1 MIGIV
6 RDRKFRNLMMW
17 FVCIISLALCLHF
30 NTHNAETAYQEHAVY
45 EFESVDFHDVHQ
57 KQNHIHH
64 DNFHEHF
71 GEYQSGQSMTLLFT
85 LAFILILDR
94 VKNYLYL
101 MISRIFKPPK
111 TSLETFLFS

>member
-1 MIGIV
+1 MMAIV
-6 RDRKFRNLMMW
+6 QDSKMRYVMMW
-17 FVCIISLALCLHF
+17 LVCIISLALCLHV
-30 NTHNAETAYQEHAVY
+30 NTHNAEAKYPEHTVY
-45 EFESVDFHDVHQ
+45 EFEGAHFHDVHQ

>member
-45 EFESVDFHDVHQ
+45 
-57 KQNHIHH
+57 
-64 DNFHEHF
+64 NFHEHF

>member
-17 FVCIISLALCLHF
+17 VICIISLALCLHV
-30 NTHNAETAYQEHAVY
+30 NTHNAEATYPEHTVY
-45 EFESVDFHDVHQ
+45 EFEGAHFHDVHQ

-71 GEYQSGQSMTLLFT
+71 GGDQSGQSMTLLFT
-85 LAFILILDR
+85 FAFILIPDR

-111 TSLETFLFS
+111 TSLENFLF